1 MKNLLFAL
9 MITCLALTT
18 SITNAQTWTNVVVS
32 LTGSVVDEATRKP
45 ISVDIQVTDAEGKRV
60 NRSKSNS
67 ADGYYYITGL
77 RPDNIYTITI
87 TGPKYFKEDITIKVP
102 ASDRYLEISKDIL
115 VKPLAENVRIPF
127 MVSPF
132 EVNQSRIRFG
142 ADIFLADVTNSLKHN
157 PNVKFEIHCFPDS
170 ERDASANLKLT
181 EARATAL
188 KEYFVS
194 NGISADRITISGSRI
209 IDVKNPPPVGKASKG
224 KRYIG
229 PSYIVIKGF

>member
-1 MKNLLFAL
+1 MNKLLLIIAIGFAFTCNLL
-9 MITCLALTT
+9 
-18 SITNAQTWTNVVVS
+18 NAQTWTNVVVS

-45 ISVDIQVTDAEGKRV
+45 ISVDINITDSEGKRV
-60 NRSKSNS
+60 NRAKSNS
-67 ADGYYYITGL
+67 ADGYYYLTGL
-77 RPDNIYTITI
+77 RPDKVYTVTITN
-87 TGPKYFKEDITIKVP
+87 PKYFKEEITIRVP
-102 ASDRYLEISKDIL
+102 ATDKYLEISRDIL

-142 ADIFLADVTNSLKHN
+142 ADMFLKDVKNSLKLN

-170 ERDASANLKLT
+170 ERDAATNLNLT
-181 EARATAL
+181 EARANAL

-194 NGISADRITISGSRI
+194 NGINADRITISGSRI
-209 IDVKNPPPVGKASKG
+209 VDVKNPPPVGKASKG
-224 KRYIG
+224 KCYIG